1 MCGDVLVPI
10 GIAKYFIGTWNQMR
24 YVHAFKFSTSSNSK
38 LVWKLEYCLR
48 GGIMLYFMNSPH
60 DDPSGLAFLRR
71 NWGSQTFCS
80 NSTICYTNHVR
91 DTYSIADQI
100 IPNNRAQVHIILF
113 VLLLVSFLNKCMY
126 FQP

>member
-1 MCGDVLVPI
+1 
-10 GIAKYFIGTWNQMR
+10 MR
-24 YVHAFKFSTSSNSK
+24 SMLSNFPLHQIQNYS
-38 LVWKLEYCLR
+38 LKLENIVCVA
-48 GGIMLYFMNSPH
+48 GSIMLYFMNSPH
-60 DDPSGLAFLRR
+60 DDLSGLAFLRR

-80 NSTICYTNHVR
+80 ISTICYTNHVR
-91 DTYSIADQI
+91 DAYSIADQI

>member
-24 YVHAFKFSTSSNSK
+24 SMLLNFPLHQIQNYS
-38 LVWKLEYCLR
+38 LKLEYCLR

-60 DDPSGLAFLRR
+60 DDLSGLAFLRR